1 MINKFKSIL
10 LLLILTTAT
19 CIYSQNYT
27 VKLKNHN
34 NSIYSEKIS
43 TYQIFSSNKT
53 FELPQTPFQT
63 IISQRTTLRG
73 KIIRIKCGGKFLSQF
88 TSAKGKLVKV
98 EYEGTAHNVQYNL
111 NRYLEDT
118 MFLNLNSPEIN
129 NTAKKF
135 NPSDKDILNQIE
147 TFVYNHI
154 TNKTLGIPL
163 LPAANIMEQ
172 RSGAC
177 TEHTVLAVALL
188 RKNKIPTRA
197 VVGVVLMPQFLGET
211 NVFGYHMWAEVYIN
225 GQWEL
230 VDATTPGIKYPN
242 RYITFAYHSLRSAMP
257 ISVLSAMGALS
268 DVSITY
274 VR

>member
-1 MINKFKSIL
+1 MKPKFKIAVQTLCIASLCIAS
-10 LLLILTTAT
+10 LLILISSTH
-19 CIYSQNYT
+19 IYSQNYT
-27 VKLKNHN
+27 VILRNHH
-34 NSIYSEKIS
+34 NSIYTEEKT

-63 IISQRTTLRG
+63 ILSQRTTFRG
-73 KIIRIKCGGKFLSQF
+73 KIITIKSGR
-88 TSAKGKLVKV
+88 A
-98 EYEGTAHNVQYNL
+98 EYNLQHNL

-118 MFLNLNSPEIN
+118 MFLNLNSPEISN
-129 NTAKKF
+129 AAKRF

-163 LPAANIMEQ
+163 LPAVNIMRQ

-197 VVGVVLMPQFLGET
+197 VVGAVLTPQFLGEN
-211 NVFGYHMWAEVYIN
+211 NVFVYHMWAEAYIN
-225 GQWEL
+225 GRWEL
-230 VDATTPGIKYPN
+230 VDATTPGVKHPN

-257 ISVLSAMGALS
+257 ISVLGAVGALG
-268 DVSITY
+268 DVRITY
-274 VR
+274 IR